1 MNGYFNSII
10 EIALSVWAFLIKP
23 KPSES
28 AVRLPAVS
36 SSDAAKRPQT
46 SLRKAVIIEHDFR
59 SKSTSATLPTLFLPD
74 LEPPAEKLGMDTSEY
89 TALAA

>member
-23 KPSES
+23 KPSEP
-28 AVRLPAVS
+28 VVELPALS
-36 SSDAAKRPQT
+36 SSSEADKRPQT
-46 SLRKAVIIEHDFR
+46 SPQGAVIIEHDFR
-59 SKSTSATLPTLFLPD
+59 TTSNASLSTLFLPD